1 MPDLLAEITHAARA
15 YYQQLQQI
23 NCTETDFRDWLQT
36 LPSAEREQMTASG
49 FPIGCT
55 RRAFQRY
62 CLEWRGYSMREFMR
76 AHLPMAAFN
85 LWEVHNDFNDD
96 LPA

>member
-23 NCTETDFRDWLQT
+23 SCTETDFRDWLQA
-36 LPSAEREQMTASG
+36 LPMAEGEEMAASG
-49 FPIGCT
+49 FAIACT
-55 RRAFQRY
+55 RRAFQRH

-76 AHLPMAAFN
+76 AHLPVAAFD
-85 LWEVHNDFNDD
+85 LWEAHREFNGD